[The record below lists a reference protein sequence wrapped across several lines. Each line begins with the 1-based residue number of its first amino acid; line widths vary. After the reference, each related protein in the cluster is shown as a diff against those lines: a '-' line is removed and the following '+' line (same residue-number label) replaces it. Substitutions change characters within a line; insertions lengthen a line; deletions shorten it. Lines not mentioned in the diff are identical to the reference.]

1 MAHKV
6 ALETS
11 VSQLADDQPE
21 QSADSVEEAVLQA
34 ETAGSTML
42 TEYIDSARES
52 LRAWRQ
58 RQLLIA
64 QLKGALQQG
73 TSTTQLSKIIQV
85 CLLSNYKSTNLRLL
99 FFAECIAG
107 DGDASDALLVALGRS
122 SQFPTAS
129 QFLMVETSLTRMP
142 GESHSQQGPLYPP
155 TFSTVILPVR
165 ATFCSGVIV
174 AFMLTWL
181 LSKHVPVC
189 DCL

>member
-42 TEYIDSARES
+42 TEYIDAARES
-52 LRAWRQ
+52 LRAWRH

-99 FFAECIAG
+99 FFAECTAG
-107 DGDASDALLVALGRS
+107 DRDASDALLVALGRS
-122 SQFPTAS
+122 SHFP
-129 QFLMVETSLTRMP
+129 
-142 GESHSQQGPLYPP
+142 H
-155 TFSTVILPVR
+155 
-165 ATFCSGVIV
+165 C
-174 AFMLTWL
+174 
-181 LSKHVPVC
+181 
-189 DCL
+189 